1 MAEFSYKVK
10 DKKGGDVSGVVEA
23 NDLKQ
28 ARSILREKG
37 YFAYLVKEKK
47 PNVVITS
54 LQKYFKKISFTEIA
68 TFTRQLATMTNAGL
82 PLTDTLIILKS
93 QTESKMAGIAG
104 SILKDIE
111 QGSTLGDSLK
121 KYPKIFSPVYVA
133 LVKAGESA
141 GVLDNIMLRLADNLE
156 SQREFRAK
164 IKGALTYPVIIIL
177 GMGAVIFI
185 MMVFVIPKLT
195 SLYTEFDAE
204 LPAPT
209 RILMSVSGFMV
220 KFWWLILAL
229 IAGLIYVFKL
239 VGKNKK
245 GKRKL
250 DELKFKLPIFGKL
263 QKQVILAEF
272 TRTLGLLVGA
282 GVSIIEALDISAKTT
297 DNQIIED
304 ALADANRQVE
314 KGFPLATVIADNPVF
329 PQILGQ
335 MLSVGEETGKVDE
348 VLLKVSKF
356 FQSESEE
363 SLKGLTSAI
372 EPLIMILL
380 GVGVGFLVIAIIMPI
395 YNLTSQ
401 FS

>member
-1 MAEFSYKVK
+1 MAEFIYKAK
-10 DKKGGDVSGVVEA
+10 DKKGGDVSGLVEA

-37 YFAYLVKEKK
+37 YFAYHIKEKK
-47 PNVVITS
+47 PNFIIS
-54 LQKYFKKISFTEIA
+54 SFQKFLKKISLTEVA
-68 TFTRQLATMTNAGL
+68 TFTRQLATMINAGL
-82 PLTDTLIILKS
+82 PLTDALIILKS
-93 QTESKMAGIAG
+93 QSESKMAGIAG
-104 SILKDIE
+104 EILKDVE
-111 QGSTLGDSLK
+111 QGTTLGDSLK
-121 KYPKIFSPVYVA
+121 KHPKIFSPVYIS
-133 LVKAGESA
+133 LVRAGESA

-156 SQREFRAK
+156 AQREFRSK
-164 IKGALTYPVIIIL
+164 IKGALTYPIIIII

-195 SLYTEFDAE
+195 ALYTEFDAK
-204 LPAPT
+204 LPKPT
-209 RILMSVSGFMV
+209 QVLMSASAFMV
-220 KFWWLILAL
+220 NFWWLVLAF
-229 IAGLIYVFKL
+229 IAGLFYLFKL
-239 VGKNKK
+239 IKKNKK
-245 GKRKL
+245 GKRKI
-250 DELKFKLPIFGKL
+250 DELKFKLPIAGKL

-272 TRTLGLLVGA
+272 TRTLGLLIGA
-282 GVSIIEALDISAKTT
+282 GVSIIEALEISAKTT
-297 DNQIIED
+297 NNQIIEE
-304 ALADANRQVE
+304 ALAKANRQVE

-329 PQILGQ
+329 PQILSQ

-380 GVGVGFLVIAIIMPI
+380 GVGVGFLVIAIILPI

-401 FS
+401 FQ